1 MAAIT
6 LDALVIEGGIFE
18 VVVRDGVLGR
28 LESVNHGQLRMSD
41 LLVTRRAHFQKC
53 CHL

>member
-18 VVVRDGVLGR
+18 VVVRDGVFGTVR
-28 LESVNHGQLRMSD
+28 VSES
-41 LLVTRRAHFQKC
+41 RAITHE
-53 CHL
+53 